1 MSIKL
6 DCPVCGY
13 KEIEKDVCPNCDTDL
28 SLIRML
34 QELPQLDVS
43 CLEIPP
49 TPLVKGGF
57 VPLLQEQPQL
67 DVSCL
72 EIPPTPLHKGGF
84 VPSFLIRVREDRVS
98 IVTSFLIRARED
110 RIKIATWQLI
120 AAAIILL
127 IGMGLGMG
135 SSLFFQPQQIAV
147 ITPNNQAVISSPQP
161 SPIPAKPQEPTS
173 YTVKFGDS
181 LSLITERL
189 CTEGTHWQVMVQA
202 NPQLRGRENYIDK
215 GEVFKIPNCKEAI

>member
-49 TPLVKGGF
+49 TPL
-57 VPLLQEQPQL
+57 
-67 DVSCL
+67 
-72 EIPPTPLHKGGF
+72 TKGGF
-84 VPSFLIRVREDRVS
+84 VPSFLR
-98 IVTSFLIRARED
+98 RARED
-110 RIKIATWQLI
+110 RVLLVPSFLRRAREDRTKITTRQLVT
-120 AAAIILL
+120 AAIILL
-127 IGMGLGMG
+127 IGMGLGTLG
-135 SSLFFQPQQIAV
+135 SFLFLQPQQIAA
-147 ITPNNQAVISSPQP
+147 ITPNNPVVITSPSPQQ
-161 SPIPAKPQEPTS
+161 SPILISAPKESST
-173 YTVKFGDS
+173 YTVKPGDN
-181 LSLITERL
+181 LSLITGKL
-189 CTEGTHWQVMVQA
+189 CIKGTDWRVMVGA
-202 NPQLRGRENYIDK
+202 NPQLKGRENYIDK